1 MKAYSLLI
9 LFISFCLRACSQSP
23 QPAEP
28 ATPSYPPGDQTYV
41 PGNVRKVLDKQ
52 QKAAF
57 NFFYEGAEPESGLAL
72 EGNNRGNTVT
82 IGGGGFGVMA
92 LVVGMERGWIS
103 RAQGIGQI
111 NKILTFLSKA
121 DRYKGVWSH
130 WHNPDGTFA
139 PFGDQ
144 SATGDLVETSF
155 LVQGLIVAR
164 EYLDKDTAEE
174 KAIRETIDRLYDE
187 IDWAG
192 YTGTSQDGL
201 YWLWYSRDD
210 KYSLKISG
218 WNEALCT
225 YLLALGAEKNG
236 ISADIAVSAV
246 ECARVVIAQVSPNI
260 PYLYGKCLIHESE
273 ISAAVYSEE
282 PPLGMVFGEP
292 TPIEAAIGANVAS
305 QIPDGACLQIGVGG
319 IPNAVLN
326 GIKHHQHLGL
336 HTEAMT
342 DGVIRLIKEGV
353 IDNSLKKV
361 HPGVSVAALA
371 IGSAPMYKFIDHNPT
386 MEFFDVA
393 YTNDP
398 FLIAQNPRAC
408 AINSAIEVDLTGQI
422 CADSIG
428 EMIFS
433 SVGGQHDFMYGC
445 ALAEGGRTFIAL
457 PSRTAKGKAKIVP
470 TLTPGAG
477 VVTTRFQTQFVAT
490 EYGIVYLRGKS
501 LAERAKLLIS
511 IAHPDDREELEKA
524 ACKRFG
530 YSFLRLKAE

>member
-1 MKAYSLLI
+1 MKYVSADEAVKLVRSGDTIACQGGASVPVLLQEA
-9 LFISFCLRACSQSP
+9 LARRHAELRNVTITSGFNVHK
-23 QPAEP
+23 EP
-28 ATPSYPPGDQTYV
+28 APFC
-41 PGNVRKVLDKQ
+41 K
-52 QKAAF
+52 
-57 NFFYEGAEPESGLAL
+57 EE
-72 EGNNRGNTVT
+72 
-82 IGGGGFGVMA
+82 
-92 LVVGMERGWIS
+92 
-103 RAQGIGQI
+103 
-111 NKILTFLSKA
+111 
-121 DRYKGVWSH
+121 YK
-130 WHNPDGTFA
+130 D
-139 PFGDQ
+139 
-144 SATGDLVETSF
+144 SF
-155 LVQGLIVAR
+155 LVNSIFISADQRAHVA
-164 EYLDKDTAEE
+164 
-174 KAIRETIDRLYDE
+174 
-187 IDWAG
+187 AG
-192 YTGTSQDGL
+192 YGSMTP
-201 YWLWYSRDD
+201 
-210 KYSLKISG
+210 
-218 WNEALCT
+218 AF
-225 YLLALGAEKNG
+225 LGEVPGMFRRGEFPVDVAFIVCSEPDENGYCSFG

-246 ECARVVIAQVSPNI
+246 EVARVVIAQVSPNI
-260 PYLYGKCLIHESE
+260 PYLYGDCLIHESK
-273 ISAAVYSEE
+273 ITAAVHCDVA
-282 PPLGMVFGEP
+282 PVAMVFGEP

-342 DGVIRLIKEGV
+342 DGVIRLMKEGV

-361 HPGVSVAALA
+361 KPGISVAALA
-371 IGSAPMYKFIDHNPT
+371 IGSKPMYDYIDHNHT

-428 EMIFS
+428 ETIFS

-445 ALAEGGRTFIAL
+445 ALSEGGRTFIAL

-477 VVTTRFQTQFVAT
+477 VVTTRFQTQYVAT
-490 EYGIVYLRGKS
+490 EHGIVYLRGKS

-530 YSFLRLKAE
+530 YSFLRLKA